1 MDDAPGREAA
11 HRRRQELS
19 LTERERVEERVSAL
33 LDLLGKAHTMALLR
47 EFAFAEGPLRFSELE
62 ETLGISPNT
71 LSLRLS
77 KLVDVGLLDRVSYD
91 EIPPRVEYY
100 PTDRA
105 EDLFPAFGHLHR
117 WAVEHALD
125 DTTETEVS

>member
-1 MDDAPGREAA
+1 MDDASGREAA
-11 HRRRQELS
+11 QRRRDELS
-19 LTERERVEERVSAL
+19 PAERERVEERVSAL

-62 ETLGISPNT
+62 ASLGISPNT

-77 KLVDVGLLDRVSYD
+77 ELVDAGLLDREAYD
-91 EIPPRVEYY
+91 EIPPRVEYR

-105 EDLFPAFGHLHR
+105 EDLFPAFGHIHR
-117 WAVEHALD
+117 WAVEHAA
-125 DTTETEVS
+125 ES